1 MNAMEAYCA
10 REETA
15 RQNGVPLSTVLQ
27 EIQIAIS
34 AGIAN
39 PDPHIQA
46 FWRGVPR
53 KGEVPASAELAA
65 QMAGMR

>member
-1 MNAMEAYCA
+1 MNTTEARRA
-10 REETA
+10 LKKTA

-53 KGEVPASAELAA
+53 KGEVPASAKLAA
-65 QMAGMR
+65 HMAGMR